1 MWELPEARTAAGELV
16 AGLRTDQRS
25 ELSFA
30 VLRRV
35 PPPFFLERAA
45 GFGRVVGLRRA
56 REVGRGL
63 PAWRGHSRRGR
74 GGGGGDKGLR
84 RRCRGWHAIVN
95 CCPRKGFGAG
105 LAVAEGRLL
114 WERMAAGALR
124 PARATFIV

>member
-1 MWELPEARTAAGELV
+1 M
-16 AGLRTDQRS
+16 
-25 ELSFA
+25 

-45 GFGRVVGLRRA
+45 GFVRVVGLLRA

-95 CCPRKGFGAG
+95 CCPWKGFGAG

-114 WERMAAGALR
+114 SERRAAGALR